1 MASMRGVARLK
12 SLCKFYMTRGVDEAA
27 PPCGKRVMTT
37 TSKIMTLLP
46 ERGVVGAR
54 RQGTVL
60 ICLLAPLV
68 FIGAFAL
75 DSAHGLVPAGVAT
88 ALFGAAGLR
97 ALHAMRHYGI
107 VQAGFG
113 AANTVTLIRLAL
125 LCVLSVALIRGEVLA
140 TSSLVV
146 FALAVFALSL
156 DGLDGWL
163 ARRHGTA
170 TAFGARFDMEVDA
183 AFACLL
189 SLVLLVSGRAG
200 PEILLLGVIRY
211 VFVAAGM
218 IWPWLK
224 GPLPERFGRKLVCVV
239 QIATLCLLL
248 LPGVP
253 PLAAQGLV
261 IGAAGLLLWSFGRD
275 TLYLA
280 RHR

>member
-1 MASMRGVARLK
+1 MTATSRL
-12 SLCKFYMTRGVDEAA
+12 LTA
-27 PPCGKRVMTT
+27 
-37 TSKIMTLLP
+37 LP
-46 ERGVVGAR
+46 VRGVVGAR
-54 RQGTVL
+54 RQAGVL
-60 ICLLAPLV
+60 IGLLAPLV
-68 FIGAFAL
+68 FIGAVAL
-75 DSAHGLVPAGVAT
+75 DPAHGVAAAGVAT
-88 ALFGAAGLR
+88 VLFGAAGLV
-97 ALHAMRHYGI
+97 ALHAMGRYDSAH
-107 VQAGFG
+107 AGFG
-113 AANTVTLIRLAL
+113 AANSVTLIRLAL
-125 LCVLSVALIRGEVLA
+125 LCLLSVGLIRSEVLA
-140 TSSLVV
+140 TSGLLV
-146 FALAVFALSL
+146 FAIAVFALSL

-163 ARRHGTA
+163 ARRLGTA

-183 AFACLL
+183 ALACLL
-189 SLVLLVSGRAG
+189 SLVLLVSGRVG

-224 GPLPERFGRKLVCVV
+224 APLPERFGRKLVCVV

-261 IGAAGLLLWSFGRD
+261 IGTAGLLLWSFGRD